1 MDWATVEALEIAGA
15 FLVIVLLIARRL
27 KGPKAPR
34 D

>member
-15 FLVIVLLIARRL
+15 FLVIVLLIAHRQ

-34 D
+34 N